1 MNPARQEGLFVVA
14 KGLKI
19 YGSLP
24 AAELITHIVGALT
37 EEEAWDVIAEAE
49 RIGMIE
55 HADMVFRPATPLGQ
69 KWRLV
74 EGFDVEQIEL
84 PA

>member
-1 MNPARQEGLFVVA
+1 MDPERQDALRVIARGLS
-14 KGLKI
+14 I
-19 YGSLP
+19 YGPLP
-24 AAELITHIVGALT
+24 AAELISHTVGKLT
-37 EEEAWDVIAEAE
+37 KKEVLDVIAEAE

-55 HADMVFRPATPLGQ
+55 RADMVFKATTPEGQ
-69 KWRLV
+69 EWRLV

>member
-19 YGSLP
+19 YGPLP

-37 EEEAWDVIAEAE
+37 EKEAWDVIAEAE

-55 HADMVFRPATPLGQ
+55 RTEMVFRPATPEGQ
-69 KWRLV
+69 EWRLV
-74 EGFDVEQIEL
+74 EGFDVKKLEI

>member
-1 MNPARQEGLFVVA
+1 MNPAKHDGLLVVA
-14 KGLKI
+14 RGLEI

-24 AAELITHIVGALT
+24 AADLITYLVGELT
-37 EEEAWDVIAEAE
+37 EKEAWDVIAEAE

-55 HADMVFRPATPLGQ
+55 HADMVFESATPEGQ
-69 KWRLV
+69 EWRLV
-74 EGFDVEQIEL
+74 EGFDVKKLEI

>member
-1 MNPARQEGLFVVA
+1 MNPARQDGLLVIA
-14 KGLKI
+14 RGLEI

-24 AAELITHIVGALT
+24 AAELITHIVGDLT
-37 EEEAWDVIAEAE
+37 EEEAWDVLAEAE

-55 HADMVFRPATPLGQ
+55 RAERLLESATRAGRE
-69 KWRLV
+69 WRLV
-74 EGFDVEQIEL
+74 EGFDVKKLGI